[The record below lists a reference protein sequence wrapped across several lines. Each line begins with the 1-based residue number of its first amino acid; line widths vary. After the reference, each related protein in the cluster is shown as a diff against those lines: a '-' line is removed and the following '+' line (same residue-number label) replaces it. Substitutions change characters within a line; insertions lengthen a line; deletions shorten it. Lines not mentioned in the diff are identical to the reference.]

1 MELSAFPRFLF
12 TVFDRFTVLA
22 VFFTVFALALDFM
35 KRRKKCQ
42 NYPPGPWGLP
52 FIGNIHQVDLS
63 NPHLSFA
70 KLRRKYG
77 NVVSLQFGWTNTVIL
92 NGYETLKEAL
102 VKKAKDFA
110 DRPQLTVYE
119 DLWKNI
125 GEGIIFARYGD
136 WWREQRKFSLLTLR
150 NFGVGKKSLEM
161 RIAEEAEFLNKEFE
175 NEKGHP
181 FNPQFLITC
190 ATSNIICSIVFGE
203 RFEYRDER
211 FLDLLHMLEESFELE
226 GAFWGQVL
234 NAFPFIRHFP
244 GPHNKIFENQKKIVN
259 FVQEIVTEHK
269 KCWDPNE
276 PRDFIDAFFA
286 EEEKMKHVPKT
297 SFLES
302 KMMGTVLNLFSA
314 GTETT
319 STTLRWALLYMML
332 HPELQSKVHEEID
345 RVVGKERK
353 PTLEDRE
360 EMPYTNAVIHE
371 TQRLGNIAPISLPH
385 QTFRDTEVMG
395 YTIPKGTT
403 IIPNLTSA
411 MFDEK
416 VWSTPHQFNPGHFL
430 NAKGK
435 FVKPEAFIPFSAG
448 HRVCLG
454 EQLAKTELFLFF
466 TSMLQHFTFHLPEN
480 ELKPKYTEA
489 KYGITLSPLP
499 YRLCA
504 KLR

>member
-22 VFFTVFALALDFM
+22 LFFTVFALALDFM

-52 FIGNIHQVDLS
+52 FVGNILQVDLS
-63 NPHLSFA
+63 NPHLSFT
-70 KLRRKYG
+70 KLWKKYG
-77 NVVSLQFGWTNTVIL
+77 NVVSLQFGWRNTVIL
-92 NGYETLKEAL
+92 NGFETLKEAL
-102 VKKAKDFA
+102 VKKSEDFA
-110 DRPQLTVYE
+110 DRPDFQIYQHLLKLV
-119 DLWKNI
+119 
-125 GEGIIFARYGD
+125 GEGIVFAKYGH
-136 WWREQRKFSLLTLR
+136 WWREQRRFSLTTLR
-150 NFGVGKKSLEM
+150 NFGLGKKSLDL
-161 RIAEEAEFLNKEFE
+161 RIIKEAGFLNKELE
-175 NEKGHP
+175 SAKGLP
-181 FNPQFLITC
+181 FDPHFKINN

-203 RFEYRDER
+203 RFEYRDEK
-211 FLDLLHMLEESFELE
+211 FLEFLHIVGESFVLE
-226 GAFWGQVL
+226 GGFWGQLV
-234 NAFPFIRHFP
+234 NSFPCIRHLP
-244 GPHNKIFENQKKIVN
+244 GPHNKIFKNQHLIIR
-259 FVQEIVTEHK
+259 FIQEIIVEHK
-269 KCWDPNE
+269 KSWNPDE
-276 PRDFIDAFFA
+276 PRDFIDAFLA
-286 EEEKMKHVPKT
+286 EQGKVKDNPRT

-302 KMMGTVLNLFSA
+302 NLLGVVIDLFSA
-314 GTETT
+314 GSETT
-319 STTLRWALLYMML
+319 STTLRWSLLFMML
-332 HPELQSKVHEEID
+332 HPDLQSKVHEEID

-353 PTLEDRE
+353 PALEDRE

-395 YTIPKGTT
+395 YTIPKGTMV
-403 IIPNLTSA
+403 IPNLTST

-430 NAKGK
+430 SAEGR
-435 FVKPEAFIPFSAG
+435 FEKPEAFIPFSAG

-489 KYGITLSPLP
+489 KYGITLRPLP